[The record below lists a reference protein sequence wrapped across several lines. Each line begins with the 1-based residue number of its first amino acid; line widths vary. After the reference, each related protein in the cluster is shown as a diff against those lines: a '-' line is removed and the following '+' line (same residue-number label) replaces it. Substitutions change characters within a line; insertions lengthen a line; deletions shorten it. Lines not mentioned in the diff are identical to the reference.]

1 MARIFVID
9 DDRAWEDYY
18 RRVLRG
24 FELDF
29 FHDGVAAISEMDER
43 RPDVVVLDILL
54 VGPTGFAVLNEM
66 RSYPE
71 LANVPA
77 VIVSSVEI
85 QDEIAQQYG
94 VVAALDKSTM
104 TPQLLR
110 KTVEELADA
119 A

>member
-1 MARIFVID
+1 MARVFVID

-29 FHDGVAAISEMDER
+29 FHDGVAAISEMDEK
-43 RPDVVVLDILL
+43 RPDAVVLDILL

-71 LANVPA
+71 LADVPA

-94 VVAALDKSTM
+94 VVMALDKSTM
-104 TPQLLR
+104 TPQILR
-110 KTVEELADA
+110 RAVEGALDA

>member
-1 MARIFVID
+1 MARVFVID

-43 RPDVVVLDILL
+43 RPDAVVLDILL
-54 VGPTGFAVLNEM
+54 VGPTGFAVLKER

-71 LANVPA
+71 VADVPA
-77 VIVSSVEI
+77 VSVSSVEI
-85 QDEIAQQYG
+85 QDDIAPQDG
-94 VVAALDKSTM
+94 VAAALDKSPM
-104 TPQLLR
+104 TPRLLR
-110 KTVEELADA
+110 KTVEELANA